1 MGGEHPSSALRAP
14 SPAGGEGDRQQHCSG
29 VRAGILVHHFQ
40 YRGDKLFAEDVDIT
54 ALAGTVGTPFYVY
67 SAATLRRHVRVMREA
82 FAGINTLVAYAMK
95 ANSNQAVLKVVAR
108 EGAGADVVSGGEL
121 ERAIAAGIP
130 ASKVVFSSVGK
141 TFAEMRR
148 ALELGIHCFNLE
160 SEPELERLSDVAVSM
175 GMTAPVSVRINPD
188 VDAGTHKKI
197 STGKA
202 ENKFGIPY
210 ARAREVYA
218 RIAALPGVRAVGVDM
233 HIGSQITNMA
243 PFDNA
248 FALLADLVRELKA
261 AGHDIRHVDVGGGLG
276 IPYHFDEDAPPDP
289 MSYAAIVKKHIAP
302 LGLSLVLE
310 PGRLIVGNAGI
321 LVTKVEFV
329 KAGAKTFVIVD
340 AAMNDLIRPTLYE
353 AHHDLQPVV
362 HSNLPRITADIV
374 GPVCETG
381 DFIAQDREIEG
392 VKEGDLI
399 AVMSAGAY
407 GAVMASTYNS
417 RPLIPE
423 VLVDGAKWHVIRP
436 RKSIAELIALDSVPD
451 WV

>member
-1 MGGEHPSSALRAP
+1 M
-14 SPAGGEGDRQQHCSG
+14 
-29 VRAGILVHHFQ
+29 VHHFE
-40 YRGDKLFAEDVDIT
+40 YRGDRLFAEEVDVT
-54 ALAGTVGTPFYVY
+54 SLTGKVGTPFYVY
-67 SAATLRRHVRVMREA
+67 SAATLRRHVRVMRDA
-82 FAGINTLVAYAMK
+82 FTGINTLLAYAMK
-95 ANSNQAVLKVVAR
+95 ANSNQAVLKLIAK

-130 ASKVVFSSVGK
+130 PSKIVFSGVGK

-148 ALELGIHCFNLE
+148 ALELGIQCFNLE

-175 GMTAPVSVRINPD
+175 GAMAPVSVRINPD
-188 VDAGTHKKI
+188 VDAGTHAKI

-202 ENKFGIPY
+202 ENKFGIPF

-248 FALLADLVRELKA
+248 FALLAELIRDLRH
-261 AGHDIRHVDVGGGLG
+261 AGHDIRHADVGGGLG
-276 IPYHFDEDAPPDP
+276 IPYHLDEAAPPDP
-289 MSYAAIVKKHIAP
+289 MAYAAIVKKHIAP
-302 LGLSLVLE
+302 LGIGLVLE
-310 PGRLIVGNAGI
+310 PGRMIVGNAGI
-321 LVTKVEFV
+321 LVTRVEYV
-329 KAGAKTFVIVD
+329 KEGAKTFVIVD

-353 AHHDLQPVV
+353 AHHDIQPVV
-362 HSNLPRITADIV
+362 HSNLPQITADVV

-381 DFIAQDREIEG
+381 DFIAQDRKMEG
-392 VKEGDLI
+392 VKEGDLL

-417 RPLIPE
+417 RALIPE
-423 VLVDGAKWHVIRP
+423 VLVDGSKWHVIRP
-436 RKSIAELIALDSVPD
+436 RKSIEELIALDSVPD
-451 WV
+451 WL

>member
-1 MGGEHPSSALRAP
+1 M
-14 SPAGGEGDRQQHCSG
+14 
-29 VRAGILVHHFQ
+29 VHHFQ
-40 YRGDKLFAEDVDIT
+40 YRDGRLYAEDVDVT
-54 ALAGTVGTPFYVY
+54 ALAATVGTPFYVY

-82 FAGINTLVAYAMK
+82 FAGINTLLAYAMK
-95 ANSNQAVLKVVAR
+95 ANSNQAVLRVVAS

-130 ASKVVFSSVGK
+130 ASKIVFSGVGK

-188 VDAGTHKKI
+188 VDAGTHAKI

-233 HIGSQITNMA
+233 HIGSQITDMT
-243 PFDNA
+243 PFDHA
-248 FALLADLVRELKA
+248 FALLADLVRELRA

-276 IPYHFDEDAPPDP
+276 IPYHLDETAPPDP
-289 MSYAAIVKKHIAP
+289 MAYAAIIRKHIAP

-321 LVTKVEFV
+321 LVTRVEYM
-329 KAGAKTFVIVD
+329 KEGAKTFVIVD

-353 AHHDLQPVV
+353 AHHDIQPVN
-362 HSNLPRITADIV
+362 HSNLPPITADVV

-381 DFIAQDREIEG
+381 DYIALGRRMAG
-392 VKEGDLI
+392 VKQGDLLS
-399 AVMSAGAY
+399 VMSAGAY

-423 VLVDGAKWHVIRP
+423 VLVDGDKWHIIRARP
-436 RKSIAELIALDSVPD
+436 SIEALIALDSVPD
-451 WV
+451 WL

>member
-1 MGGEHPSSALRAP
+1 
-14 SPAGGEGDRQQHCSG
+14 
-29 VRAGILVHHFQ
+29 LVHHFE
-40 YRGDKLFAEDVDIT
+40 YRGDRLFAEEVDVT
-54 ALAGTVGTPFYVY
+54 ALAGKVGTPFYVY
-67 SAATLRRHVRVMREA
+67 SAATLRRHVRVLREA

-95 ANSNQAVLKVVAR
+95 ANSNQAVLTLIAK

-130 ASKVVFSSVGK
+130 PSKIVFSGVGK

-148 ALELGIHCFNLE
+148 ALELGIHCFNIE

-175 GMTAPVSVRINPD
+175 GAMAPVSVRINPD
-188 VDAGTHKKI
+188 VDAGTHAKI

-202 ENKFGIPY
+202 ENKFGIPF

-218 RIAALPGVRAVGVDM
+218 RIAELPGVRAVGVDM

-248 FALLADLVRELKA
+248 FALLAQLIRDLRD
-261 AGHDIRHVDVGGGLG
+261 AGHDIRHADVGGGLG
-276 IPYHFDEDAPPDP
+276 IPYHHDEAAPPDP
-289 MSYAAIVKKHIAP
+289 TAYAAIVRKHIAP
-302 LGLSLVLE
+302 LGISLVLE

-321 LVTKVEFV
+321 LVTRVEYV
-329 KAGAKTFVIVD
+329 KEGAKTFVIVD

-353 AHHDLQPVV
+353 AHHDIQPVV
-362 HSNLPRITADIV
+362 HSNLPQITADVV

-381 DFIAQDREIEG
+381 DFIAQDRKMEG
-392 VKEGDLI
+392 VKEGDLL

-407 GAVMASTYNS
+407 GAVMASTYNT
-417 RPLIPE
+417 RALIPE
-423 VLVDGAKWHVIRP
+423 VLVDGSKWHVIRP
-436 RKSIAELIALDSVPD
+436 RKSIAELIALDSLPD
-451 WV
+451 WL

>member
-1 MGGEHPSSALRAP
+1 
-14 SPAGGEGDRQQHCSG
+14 
-29 VRAGILVHHFQ
+29 LVHHFQ
-40 YRGDKLFAEDVDIT
+40 YRGDTLFAEDVDIT
-54 ALAGTVGTPFYVY
+54 ALAGDVGTPFYVY

-95 ANSNQAVLKVVAR
+95 ANSNQAVLRVVAR

-130 ASKVVFSSVGK
+130 ASKIVFSGVGK

-210 ARAREVYA
+210 GRAREVYA

-302 LGLSLVLE
+302 LGVSLVLE

-329 KAGAKTFVIVD
+329 KQGAKTFVIVD

-423 VLVDGAKWHVIRP
+423 VLVDGTKWHVIRP

-451 WV
+451 WA

>member
-1 MGGEHPSSALRAP
+1 
-14 SPAGGEGDRQQHCSG
+14 
-29 VRAGILVHHFQ
+29 LVHHFE
-40 YRGDKLFAEDVDIT
+40 YRGDRLFVEEVDVT
-54 ALAGTVGTPFYVY
+54 ALSGKVGTPFYVY
-67 SAATLRRHVRVMREA
+67 SAATLRRHVRVLREA
-82 FAGINTLVAYAMK
+82 FTGINTLIAYAMK
-95 ANSNQAVLKVVAR
+95 ANSNQAVLKLIAK

-130 ASKVVFSSVGK
+130 PEKIVFSGVGK

-175 GMTAPVSVRINPD
+175 GAMAPVSVRINPD
-188 VDAGTHKKI
+188 VDAGTHAKI

-202 ENKFGIPY
+202 ENKFGIPFE
-210 ARAREVYA
+210 RAREVYA

-248 FALLADLVRELKA
+248 FALLAQLIRDLRE
-261 AGHDIRHVDVGGGLG
+261 AGHDIRHADVGGGLG
-276 IPYHFDEDAPPDP
+276 IPYHLDEAAPPDP
-289 MSYAAIVKKHIAP
+289 MAYAAVVKKHIGP
-302 LGLSLVLE
+302 LGIGLVLE

-321 LVTKVEFV
+321 LVTRVEYV
-329 KAGAKTFVIVD
+329 KEGAKTFVIVD

-353 AHHDLQPVV
+353 AHHDIQPVV
-362 HSNLPRITADIV
+362 HSNLPQITADIV

-381 DFIAQDREIEG
+381 DFIAQDRKMEG
-392 VKEGDLI
+392 VKEGDLL

-417 RPLIPE
+417 RALIPE
-423 VLVDGAKWHVIRP
+423 VLVDGSKWHVIRP
-436 RKSIAELIALDSVPD
+436 RRSIAELIALDSVPD
-451 WV
+451 WL

>member
-1 MGGEHPSSALRAP
+1 
-14 SPAGGEGDRQQHCSG
+14 
-29 VRAGILVHHFQ
+29 LVHHFQ
-40 YRGDKLFAEDVDIT
+40 YRDDRLFAEDVDLT
-54 ALAGTVGTPFYVY
+54 ALAGKVGTPFYVY
-67 SAATLRRHVRVMREA
+67 SAATLRRHVQVMRDA
-82 FAGINTLVAYAMK
+82 FKGIDTLVAYAMK
-95 ANSNQAVLKVVAR
+95 ANSNQAVIKLIAK

-121 ERAIAAGIP
+121 ERAIAAGVP
-130 ASKVVFSSVGK
+130 ANRIVFSGVGK

-148 ALELGIHCFNLE
+148 ALEVGIKCFNLE

-202 ENKFGIPY
+202 ENKFGIPF

-233 HIGSQITNMA
+233 HIGSQITDMT

-248 FALLADLVRELKA
+248 FALLAQLVRELKA
-261 AGHDIRHVDVGGGLG
+261 AGHDIRHADVGGGLG
-276 IPYHFDEDAPPDP
+276 IPYHHDEDAPPAP
-289 MSYAAIVKKHIAP
+289 PAYAEIVRKHIGP
-302 LGLSLVLE
+302 LGVSLVLE

-321 LVTKVEFV
+321 LVTKVEYV
-329 KAGAKTFVIVD
+329 KEGGKTFVIVD

-353 AHHDLQPVV
+353 AHHDIQPVV
-362 HSNLPRITADIV
+362 HSNLAQITADVV

-381 DFIAQDREIEG
+381 DFIAQDRKMEG
-392 VKEGDLI
+392 VQEGDLL

-417 RPLIPE
+417 RPLVPE
-423 VLVDGAKWHVIRP
+423 VLVDGDKWHVIRP